1 MPDRKQ
7 ILLIDDDTQLA
18 DTIAVLLEN
27 VGYGVSRVQDVAQGS
42 TLARETRPNLV
53 VIDPSLAGA
62 AEPATIGGVQQLYE
76 SAQLAG
82 VPLLVLSEVRGA
94 PVDLWTDE
102 TSAPPQAVLHKPF
115 RPSDLLGQ
123 VEQLLALGD
132 SACREGPATIL
143 VVDDD
148 PDFVAILTR
157 ILKARGYSV
166 LAAANGSEAL
176 SAMHRQKPDLVL
188 LDIMM
193 STILDGLG
201 VSERMAA
208 DPELRDVPVFMIS
221 SIADTEYAAAFP
233 TDQAVHIEA
242 WISKPIDPEDL
253 LQKIERQL
261 K

>member
-1 MPDRKQ
+1 MSDKKQ
-7 ILLIDDDTQLA
+7 ILLIDDDAQLA
-18 DTIAVLLEN
+18 DTIAILLEN
-27 VGYGVSRVQDVAQGS
+27 VGYAVSRAQDVAQGS
-42 TLARETRPNLV
+42 ALARETRPNLV
-53 VIDPSLAGA
+53 VIDLSLAGA
-62 AEPATIGGVQQLYE
+62 AEPAGSGGVQQLYE

-82 VPLLVLSEVRGA
+82 VPLLALSGARGA
-94 PVDLWTDE
+94 PVDLWIDE
-102 TSAPPQAVLHKPF
+102 TSAPVQAVLHKPF
-115 RPSDLLGQ
+115 RPHELLAQ

-132 SACREGPATIL
+132 SARREGPATLL

-157 ILKARGYSV
+157 ILKARGYRV
-166 LAAANGSEAL
+166 LTAANGGEAL
-176 SAMHRQKPDLVL
+176 AVMHRQKPDLVL

-193 STILDGLG
+193 STILDGLS

-208 DPELRDVPVFMIS
+208 DSELGDVPVFMIS

-233 TDQAVHIEA
+233 TDRAMHIEA